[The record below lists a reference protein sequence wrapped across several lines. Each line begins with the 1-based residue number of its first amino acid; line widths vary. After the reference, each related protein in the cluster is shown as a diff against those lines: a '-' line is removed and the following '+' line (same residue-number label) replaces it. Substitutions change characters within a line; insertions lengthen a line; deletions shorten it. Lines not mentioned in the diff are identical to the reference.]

1 MLDSFEPYDRFCF
14 RPYCVPHRIWFIA
27 LARLP
32 SLLQKILRIREL
44 PHVGAAKKYARPYR
58 QAQRDVEGMQ
68 MDEGKGGSDMED
80 AIGLIW
86 STAAMS
92 NLIPVDGSEMSLAGI
107 SRPAE

>member
-1 MLDSFEPYDRFCF
+1 
-14 RPYCVPHRIWFIA
+14 VPHRIWFIA

-44 PHVGAAKKYARPYR
+44 PHVGAAKKYASPYR

-68 MDEGKGGSDMED
+68 MRAWMVGIAVVV

-86 STAAMS
+86 SIAAMS